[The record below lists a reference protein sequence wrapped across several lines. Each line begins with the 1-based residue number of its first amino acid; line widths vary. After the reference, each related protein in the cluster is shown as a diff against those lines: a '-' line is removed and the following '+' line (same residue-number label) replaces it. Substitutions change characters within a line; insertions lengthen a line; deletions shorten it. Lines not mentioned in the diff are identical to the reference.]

1 MEIIKLNAII
11 FVRTLK
17 KGNAMFD
24 MMKMLG
30 KMKEVQ
36 AKVKEAQEKLVHI
49 TTTAEA
55 GGGMVKATV
64 NGKKQLVNLEIDDEL
79 VKKEEKE
86 MLRDLII
93 AATNIAMQQAED
105 LAREELKKSTEGML
119 PNIPG
124 LDLSGFA

>member
-1 MEIIKLNAII
+1 
-11 FVRTLK
+11 
-17 KGNAMFD
+17 MFD
-24 MMKMLG
+24 MMKMMG

-36 AKVKEAQEKLVHI
+36 AKVKEAQENLVHI

-79 VKKEEKE
+79 VKKDEKE
-86 MLRDLII
+86 MLRDLIV
-93 AATNIAMQQAED
+93 AAVNIAMEQADE